1 MKWFRFYSEVLDDPK
16 VQNLSPELFKIW
28 INILCITCHHTGVL
42 PPIKDVSFRL
52 RVTLDETKLAF
63 QALLE
68 AGLIQQIKN
77 QHGINYAPHN
87 WKKRQYSSDTS
98 TERVKRFRAV
108 SRNVSETVTETP
120 PDTDTDTEQNRK
132 ESILS
137 DFEGFWNL
145 YGFKV
150 GKQKAQISYNNARK
164 KGATREIIIG
174 GVERYQRASQAKGTP
189 AKFIK
194 HPATWLNGEHWND
207 EYPEYADNRSDT
219 KQTGDTN
226 RNRAL
231 SALFNA

>member
-1 MKWFRFYSEVLDDPK
+1 MLSSTDWVMLDDASRVLAVACMLVASRNEGKVPNNPDYLKRVAYLNKLPK
-16 VQNLSPELFKIW
+16 FKPLIDCGFLQNLQADASGCKQMIADACPE
-28 INILCITCHHTGVL
+28 
-42 PPIKDVSFRL
+42 
-52 RVTLDETKLAF
+52 
-63 QALLE
+63 
-68 AGLIQQIKN
+68 
-77 QHGINYAPHN
+77 
-87 WKKRQYSSDTS
+87 
-98 TERVKRFRAV
+98 
-108 SRNVSETVTETP
+108 TETYREE
-120 PDTDTDTEQNRK
+120 TYREET

-150 GKQKAQISYNNARK
+150 GKQKAQTSYNNARK

-207 EYPEYADNRSDT
+207 EYPEYTDNRSDT